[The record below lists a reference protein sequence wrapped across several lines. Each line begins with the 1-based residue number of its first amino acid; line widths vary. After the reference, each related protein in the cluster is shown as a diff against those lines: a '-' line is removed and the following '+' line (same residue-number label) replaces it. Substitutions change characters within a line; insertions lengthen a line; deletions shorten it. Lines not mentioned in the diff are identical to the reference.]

1 MEDLLKFSHSL
12 ELSRD
17 TRKLILDMIRSIKSM
32 FPSNPV
38 ITERANGVNYSV
50 VADHVAEILETAR
63 EKPEIF
69 DGIIDPDELEKY
81 SRSASEFGEIG
92 NQIEKL
98 LNAVRDYQ
106 VLANY
111 LTYSLAVMIKEHLE
125 MMDPEGIK
133 SLNEKIS
140 ETGRPSSRSFGQ
152 IKANLKVV

>member
-12 ELSRD
+12 ELSRE
-17 TRKLILDMIRSIKSM
+17 TRKLILDMIRSLKSV

-38 ITERANGVNYSV
+38 ITDKANGINYSA
-50 VADHVAEILETAR
+50 VADHISEILEIAR

-81 SRSASEFGEIG
+81 SRSASEYREIV

-98 LNAVRDYQ
+98 LNAVREYQ
-106 VLANY
+106 ILANY
-111 LTYSLAVMIKEHLE
+111 LTCSLAVLIKEHLE
-125 MMDPEGIK
+125 MTEPERLK

-140 ETGRPSSRSFGQ
+140 VSGCHSSRTFGQ
-152 IKANLKVV
+152 IKVNLKVV